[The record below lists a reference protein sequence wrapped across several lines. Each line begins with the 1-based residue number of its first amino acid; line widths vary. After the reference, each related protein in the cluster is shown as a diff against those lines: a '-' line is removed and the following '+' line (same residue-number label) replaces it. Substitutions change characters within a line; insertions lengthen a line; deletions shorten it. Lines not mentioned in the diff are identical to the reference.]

1 MAKTRT
7 DNRPHIRLEDKQNW
21 SRMLQRRVMYL
32 LLIHDR
38 RTFPGKFRE
47 FYRQSELFEHE
58 LLQQYDRYLKLV
70 TSCEELL
77 DDIMPRIRRQLSLNS
92 SSVRVRELAPV
103 RGNIDWPRTI
113 EHQVRE
119 SAGLAPLSFDT
130 RLRQREHTTPANLLT
145 VAILQDVRKELQL
158 TIRDRLGGEDF
169 LLTQREEL
177 TDFDERLER
186 ELAVPYARTL
196 WEQAQQHSLADLHNE
211 LAHRLQPGP
220 NPYRNLLA
228 WYEHWQE
235 LRIGRPRSTARQPL
249 PPSPDLLAPSLVPI
263 SQKES
268 DYLEADLYELWIAL
282 EFVHLLD
289 AGGLLLPA
297 QAQVEKQTRKAQLTF
312 NFAWNG
318 QHYRFRH
325 NQELKEPPPPPWQS
339 KPGTEQD
346 VPDARPD
353 YTIERLGDRFI
364 SIKRTI
370 VPPREPRRR
379 GPPPTPKGEHIWR
392 EPPFV
397 MDAKYYVAGK
407 SHREVIIDPVKKLLA
422 DMALLSVSQVVL
434 FFPNLLLGEDQP
446 EPAAEVLPT
455 EEIPFARI
463 IQRDTEFYYHHGWPE
478 EQEIRLCQL
487 APDLDPASAG
497 QARDILSAVLDYAT
511 QYLESRPEPICEGV
525 LLDPH
530 SYNRAG
536 TATNDHTALCPKRH
550 IGPQAVDIVDT
561 KLDCLRN
568 PKLCHIIGRPVPQV
582 KPQRR

>member
-1 MAKTRT
+1 MANTRA

-38 RTFPGKFRE
+38 RTFPSKFRE

-70 TSCEELL
+70 TCCEELL

-92 SSVRVRELAPV
+92 SSVRTRELAPV
-103 RGNIDWPRTI
+103 RGDIDWARTI
-113 EHQVRE
+113 ERQVRE

-158 TIRDRLGGEDF
+158 TIRDRLGDEDF

-186 ELAVPYARTL
+186 ELAVPYARAL
-196 WEQAQQHSLADLHNE
+196 WEQAQQHSLADLHDE
-211 LAHRLQPGP
+211 LAHLLQPGP
-220 NPYRNLLA
+220 NPYRNLLD
-228 WYEHWQE
+228 WHDHWQE
-235 LRIGRPRSTARQPL
+235 LRLGRPRSTGEQPAPL
-249 PPSPDLLAPSLVPI
+249 SLDHLAPSLAPT
-263 SQKES
+263 SKKDS
-268 DYLEADLYELWIAL
+268 DHLDADLYELWIAL

-289 AGGLLLPA
+289 ARGLLL
-297 QAQVEKQTRKAQLTF
+297 QSSAQVKKQTARAQLIF
-312 NFAWNG
+312 DFAWNG

-325 NQELKEPPPPPWQS
+325 NQELGAPRLWQS
-339 KPGTEQD
+339 QPGKGQD

-353 YTIERLGDRFI
+353 YTIERLGERVI
-364 SIKRTI
+364 EIQHTI
-370 VPPREPRRR
+370 VQPRDPHRR
-379 GPPPTPKGEHIWR
+379 GRPPTPKVEPIWK
-392 EPPFV
+392 EPPFM
-397 MDAKYYVAGK
+397 MDAKYYVAGR
-407 SHREVIIDPVKKLLA
+407 SHRELIIDPVKKLLA
-422 DMALLSVSQVVL
+422 DMALLSVYQVVL
-434 FFPNLLLGEDQP
+434 FFPDLLLADDQP
-446 EPAAEVLPT
+446 ELAAEVQAA
-455 EEIPFARI
+455 EGFPFARL
-463 IQRDTEFYYHHGWPE
+463 IQRKADPYYQRGWPE

-487 APDLDPASAG
+487 APDLDPASTG
-497 QARDILSAVLDYAT
+497 QAKKILSAVLDYAT

-530 SYNRAG
+530 SYNRTG

-550 IGPQAVDIVDT
+550 IGPHAVDIVDT
-561 KLDCLRN
+561 ELDCLRN
-568 PKLCHIIGRPVPQV
+568 PKLCHIMGRSVPQE